1 MSNQTNTTSK
11 RRTNGQLILDT
22 IMDLHAK
29 EQVVTRELL
38 VELTGLKMTVIDDH
52 VGRMVEEEKIRR
64 VKAGVFVP
72 LGAHRPAR
80 PITRSI
86 LQDGTSV
93 LEIGDKVEIMSPREA
108 RMLGEIF
115 GGAGMQYASIQ
126 LSHEVGVANG
136 HNDVLLKEA
145 RRKIE
150 ELERQVRGFSGHG
163 RP

>member
-1 MSNQTNTTSK
+1 MSSHTNDTPPK
-11 RRTNGQLILDT
+11 RRMTGQLIMDA
-22 IMDLHAK
+22 IMDLHNS
-29 EQVVTRELL
+29 EQVITRELL
-38 VELTGLKMTVIDDH
+38 VEVTGLKMTVVDDH

-64 VKAGVFVP
+64 VKAGVFIP

-80 PITRSI
+80 PITRTI
-86 LQDGTSV
+86 LPDGTSV
-93 LEIGDKVEIMSPREA
+93 LEVGDKVDILSPREA

-145 RRKIE
+145 RRRIA
-150 ELERQVRGFSGHG
+150 ELERQVRGLAG
-163 RP
+163 